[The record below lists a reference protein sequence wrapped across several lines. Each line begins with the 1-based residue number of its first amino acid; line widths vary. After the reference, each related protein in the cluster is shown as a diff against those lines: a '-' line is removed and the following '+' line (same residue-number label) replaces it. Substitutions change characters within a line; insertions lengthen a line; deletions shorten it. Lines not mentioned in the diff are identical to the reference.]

1 MAFINRRQ
9 LRRMI
14 MNEMRL
20 VSENQK
26 RFQGDS
32 LVIITLKGG
41 TFDDVQD
48 KLQTRRMAPLVDPAN
63 KIKGRHD
70 VFMILNKLAYD
81 SKEKDIKKYDEQN
94 TALRKAGIYKVTPV
108 AKASARKSDVQ
119 TLRDQD
125 ASSGLHKAIHS
136 PNQHVIRIES
146 GKGGAA
152 DLTDQNMAALQVE
165 LEDRL
170 DILGLENITVKCS
183 LVDLS
188 FQHPLHNIPDA

>member
-1 MAFINRRQ
+1 
-9 LRRMI
+9 
-14 MNEMRL
+14 MNEIRQ
-20 VSENQK
+20 VSENQEE

-41 TFDDVQD
+41 TFDDVQA
-48 KLQTRRMAPLVDPAN
+48 KLQTRQMAPLVDPAN

-81 SKEKDIKKYDEQN
+81 SKERDIKKYDEHN
-94 TALRKAGIYKVTPV
+94 TALKKAGIHRITPV
-108 AKASARKSDVQ
+108 VKASARKSDVQ

-146 GKGGAA
+146 AGHGRQKYSGGAA

-170 DILGLENITVKCS
+170 DILGLEDITVKCS

-188 FQHPLHNIPDA
+188 LQGALHNIPDV

>member
-1 MAFINRRQ
+1 
-9 LRRMI
+9 
-14 MNEMRL
+14 MNEIHQASGEDIR
-20 VSENQK
+20 EFREEG

-41 TFDDVQD
+41 TFDDVQA
-48 KLQTRRMAPLVDPAN
+48 KLQTRQMAPLVDPAN

-81 SKEKDIKKYDEQN
+81 SKEKDIKKYDDN
-94 TALRKAGIYKVTPV
+94 TALRKTGIYDVIGVT
-108 AKASARKSDVQ
+108 KASARKFKKKADSDVQ

-125 ASSGLHKAIHS
+125 ASSGLYKAIHS
-136 PNQHVIRIES
+136 PNQHVIRINKYD
-146 GKGGAA
+146 GA
-152 DLTDQNMAALQVE
+152 DLTDQSMAALQVE

-170 DILGLENITVKCS
+170 DILGLEDITVKCS

-188 FQHPLHNIPDA
+188 S